1 MTDPCMSCG
10 RDTGPGTGTFS
21 QRKRARDRLTD
32 AEGFLCDVC
41 QESSGHAESDQ
52 WAPLSGRYVVIDLP
66 GGLPIA

>member
-1 MTDPCMSCG
+1 MTDPCMGCG

-41 QESSGHAESDQ
+41 QESSGHAESDES
-52 WAPLSGRYVVIDLP
+52 APLSGRYVVIDLP

>member
-1 MTDPCMSCG
+1 MTDPCMNCG

-41 QESSGHAESDQ
+41 QESSGHAESDRS
-52 WAPLSGRYVVIDLP
+52 APLSGRYVVIDLP

>member
-52 WAPLSGRYVVIDLP
+52 SAPLSGRYVVIDLP